1 MLDELFVTPFV
12 VSPAKG
18 KKRKTQEEPDTAQPQ
33 GEEAGPSQEAGAEGD
48 SDSYSDDDN
57 SSDED
62 DERSGSHDLLK
73 NRLEL
78 LSHFV
83 ILLTKYLFNNFAGF

>member
-1 MLDELFVTPFV
+1 MLDELFVTLFV

-18 KKRKTQEEPDTAQPQ
+18 KKRKTPEEPDTAQPE

-62 DERSGSHDLLK
+62 DEKSGLLSHDLLK

-78 LSHFV
+78 LS
-83 ILLTKYLFNNFAGF
+83 YC

>member
-1 MLDELFVTPFV
+1 MLDELFVTLFV

-18 KKRKTQEEPDTAQPQ
+18 KKRKTPEEPDTAQPE

-48 SDSYSDDDN
+48 SDSYSDEDN

-62 DERSGSHDLLK
+62 DEKSGFLSHDLLK

-78 LSHFV
+78 LS
-83 ILLTKYLFNNFAGF
+83 TKYLFNHFVGF